1 MTIRKKM
8 ENNQAHFYRQLRN
21 GTGKRCMSSPYFIG
35 SCLTVKCDR
44 NVGKTFF
51 FFLKWSFFSS
61 LSTLRAVGL
70 RGSAM
75 HFSLLGRKRN
85 GQNFGKI
92 PRAISTF
99 LEDFFPLL
107 KSSFKN
113 NKIGKVSL
121 VRCRADGN
129 YRANSFSISSVDESV
144 TFFGK
149 IVGNP
154 DDT

>member
-8 ENNQAHFYRQLRN
+8 ENNQARFYRQLRN
-21 GTGKRCMSSPYFIG
+21 GTGKRCTSSPYFIG

-44 NVGKTFF
+44 NVGKTF

-99 LEDFFPLL
+99 LEDFF
-107 KSSFKN
+107 SASEIFIQN
-113 NKIGKVSL
+113 YKIGKVPL